1 MSDNADMSRPNTL
14 AITYR
19 PTKLK
24 HFYGN
29 ETTVSIIKGMLE
41 NRRIPRAILFCG
53 PTGSGKT
60 TLARI
65 VATAINEA
73 ETFRK
78 SGTKYANCGSEGGV
92 NDARGWLEEAR
103 FLPALNFQIFLLD
116 EAQGLTKPAVDA
128 LLNQLESENSRA
140 VWLLCSNEP
149 DRLIATLKGRCK
161 ILTVR
166 YPDED
171 AALRLMGRACD
182 GEGYLQP
189 IEKYERE
196 LKLFYRMSGGDP
208 RVMLSGLSSFVD
220 AFGKKPKP
228 GSVDKSRIMELF
240 QAPSSLQIDFPL
252 VDYILTGKVQGIVS
266 RIRGFIWRMDIK
278 FTADLLKDLTTA
290 MEKAVMEKSKD
301 AVDIAKVCEKIGTA
315 ATKITGAP
323 VMISAPLIYG
333 AIIQSAMYMRDPRR

>member
-128 LLNQLESENSRA
+128 LLNQLESETHVPFGCYAPMS
-140 VWLLCSNEP
+140 
-149 DRLIATLKGRCK
+149 LI
-161 ILTVR
+161 
-166 YPDED
+166 D
-171 AALRLMGRACD
+171 
-182 GEGYLQP
+182 
-189 IEKYERE
+189 
-196 LKLFYRMSGGDP
+196 
-208 RVMLSGLSSFVD
+208 
-220 AFGKKPKP
+220 
-228 GSVDKSRIMELF
+228 
-240 QAPSSLQIDFPL
+240 
-252 VDYILTGKVQGIVS
+252 
-266 RIRGFIWRMDIK
+266 
-278 FTADLLKDLTTA
+278 
-290 MEKAVMEKSKD
+290 
-301 AVDIAKVCEKIGTA
+301 
-315 ATKITGAP
+315 
-323 VMISAPLIYG
+323 
-333 AIIQSAMYMRDPRR
+333 